1 MTTQATQKP
10 RMATLLMQDAENALQ
25 DANLLPGSTLMASK
39 KEPGKVNVGHGQH
52 VVTNVYLLETKDGK
66 GKLFFRYEVEVYGI
80 RTPELFSDLTKRSA
94 DYRTTNNRNQC
105 GAVLR
110 AFKFRHSAYL
120 GNHLLFYDQSRVLFS
135 TLDLELQQGG
145 YEEEFTL
152 AELQARSLQL
162 DDVFDSYKLKL
173 LGVSD
178 SKKLPNLGDFSHVSE
193 DIGNIDRS
201 LEQFLDIVTAQNV
214 FDDPV
219 NYTHFSS
226 SSIYLL
232 NPAKFGFKDED
243 CPFFP
248 TTHTF
253 LGIGLDKGI
262 RTVENLTNK
271 DKMSEAVVVSVKKS
285 PFHMVEN
292 VSEKVIALLGTNF
305 RSRIRDTEWIKER
318 LEGSLKG
325 IFVTTVHTD
334 PSRRRFFE
342 IHGLSST
349 NLHTEFIQR
358 EGMAKISLFEYYTQ
372 TYKITFKYPELP
384 LLVQKYQTTTKNNG
398 IRYFPMEVCEILD
411 NQRVKTA
418 QQDSAMIRVEFMLN
432 LLIILQDMIR
442 KTAIP
447 PAELKKQN
455 TYLKESLLLDGSEY
469 LAGLNIKC
477 KKDPI
482 EVAARVL
489 PPPELEFGGNN
500 KHVPKLPRCSWSD
513 RGHYFASATC
523 NKWVALALTGQQHHD
538 YLSSDEWI
546 EFVKRFRSVLTQRR
560 MNFCDPH
567 VENRK
572 LAGSDLKLIISGY
585 YEQGYEY
592 MLIAHPDNAD
602 QVHHAMKAIEQK
614 TEVITQG
621 LKISTVKNVVLRNKF
636 LTLDNIVN
644 KTNVKMGGLNYNI
657 VLPVQS
663 DLSLI
668 YKNDTLI
675 IGIGTNHP
683 MGGMGQES
691 NQSGDPQQ
699 GAQPTTSGTGSDNNG
714 NGNGNGNGGNGN
726 DMLPRGSVP
735 SVVGFCANIGKNGP
749 YEFVGDFI
757 YQLAYRDEKVGI
769 IANIIERCVTQFHS
783 VNGHYPVR
791 LIIYRD
797 GTGEGSFHK
806 ILKFEVPLIRNV
818 FSNLGTAAKITLI
831 VVNKMQNVRLYAKNI
846 NTQAKSSEQNILP
859 GTVVDKDI
867 VHPLWT
873 EFYLNSHVALQG
885 TAKTPRYNLLLDE
898 NNLSMD
904 VLQAMTHSL
913 CFGHQIVY
921 SPTSLPT
928 PVMVALEYAKRG
940 RNIYNYANSSGSGGN
955 NNGNNYNDLSYL
967 NDRLTFKGTIFLKNM
982 RINA

>member
-39 KEPGKVNVGHGQH
+39 KEPGKVNVGHGQQ
-52 VVTNVYLLETKDGK
+52 VVTNG
-66 GKLFFRYEVEVYGI
+66 GI
-80 RTPELFSDLTKRSA
+80 
-94 DYRTTNNRNQC
+94 
-105 GAVLR
+105 
-110 AFKFRHSAYL
+110 
-120 GNHLLFYDQSRVLFS
+120 
-135 TLDLELQQGG
+135 
-145 YEEEFTL
+145 EEFFTL
-152 AELQARSLQL
+152 AELQDRSPQL
-162 DDVFDSYKLKL
+162 GDDVFASYKLKL
-173 LGVSD
+173 LVISD

-219 NYTHFSS
+219 NYAHFSS

-271 DKMSEAVVVSVKKS
+271 DKMSEAVVVSS
-285 PFHMVEN
+285 PFHLVEK
-292 VSEKVIALLGTNF
+292 VSEKVIALLGHDF
-305 RSRIRDTEWIKER
+305 PQRIRDTEWIKDK
-318 LEGSLKG
+318 LQGILKG
-325 IFVTTVHTD
+325 IFVTTVHTA
-334 PSRRRFFE
+334 PSKRRFFE
-342 IHGLSST
+342 VHGLSST

-358 EGMAKISLFEYYTQ
+358 EDMGRISLFEYYTQ
-372 TYKITFKYPELP
+372 TYKIAFNYPELP
-384 LLVQKYQTTTKNNG
+384 LIVQRCSSAPNG
-398 IRYFPMEVCEILD
+398 VRYFPMEVCAFLD
-411 NQRVKTA
+411 NQRIKTA
-418 QQDSAMIRVEFMLN
+418 QQDGYMIR
-432 LLIILQDMIR
+432 DMIR

-500 KHVPKLPRCSWSD
+500 KHVPKLPRCDWIEA
-513 RGHYFASATC
+513 GHYFASAS
-523 NKWVALALTGQQHHD
+523 
-538 YLSSDEWI
+538 Y
-546 EFVKRFRSVLTQRR
+546 
-560 MNFCDPH
+560 
-567 VENRK
+567 
-572 LAGSDLKLIISGY
+572 
-585 YEQGYEY
+585 
-592 MLIAHPDNAD
+592 
-602 QVHHAMKAIEQK
+602 AMKAIEQK

-621 LKISTVKNVVLRNKF
+621 LKISTVKDVVAKNKF
-636 LTLDNIVN
+636 LTLENIVN

-769 IANIIERCVTQFHS
+769 IANIIERCVKQFHS

-806 ILKFEVPLIRNV
+806 VLKFEVPLIRNV

-940 RNIYNYANSSGSGGN
+940 RNIYNYASSSGSGGTF
-955 NNGNNYNDLSYL
+955 NGANSYELNYINESLS
-967 NDRLTFKGTIFLKNM
+967 FKGSTFLKNL
-982 RINA
+982 RVNA